1 MAKEPN
7 YYYEFKILLVG
18 NPAVGKTSLI
28 LKYVENRFERE
39 YKASIGVDFAYKI
52 IELEEKVARLII
64 WDIAS
69 QERFA
74 PYRTSFYKQ
83 TDGAMLVFDL
93 TRPDTLEAIEE
104 WIREIHQD
112 AGEVKVLLIGNKAD
126 LKKKRAIKKEEVQSW
141 IDRYGWKYI
150 ETSAMTGDGVDEAF
164 KILTEAIIEKIEQ

>member
-1 MAKEPN
+1 MAKQP
-7 YYYEFKILLVG
+7 YYEFKILLVG
-18 NPAVGKTSLI
+18 DPAVGKTSLI

-74 PYRTSFYKQ
+74 PYRSSFYKQ

-93 TRPDTLEAIEE
+93 TRPETLESIES
-104 WIREIHQD
+104 WMREIRQN
-112 AGEVKVLLIGNKAD
+112 AGNVEVVLIGNKGD
-126 LKKKRAIKKEEVQSW
+126 LKKKREIKESDIKQW
-141 IDRYGWKYI
+141 IDRYGCPYI
-150 ETSAMTGDGVDEAF
+150 ETSAMTGEGVDEAF
-164 KILTEAIIEKIEQ
+164 RAISVSIINKLE